1 MMRRAWTM
9 RLKPNG
15 AAQYKKFHDEIW
27 PEMLENMRRQGVR
40 NYSIFWFGDTLFAY
54 QELNGKPSN
63 QPPDELVL
71 RWWKALEP
79 YMETDETGRPVR
91 QELEEVFHFD

>member
-1 MMRRAWTM
+1 M

-40 NYSIFWFGDTLFAY
+40 NYSIFLFGMRVVFFTHRPGTIRENCTGTGLHPQIPQWRGSQPQPA
-54 QELNGKPSN
+54 QGEIRSGKFLGY
-63 QPPDELVL
+63 LVWSL
-71 RWWKALEP
+71 
-79 YMETDETGRPVR
+79 
-91 QELEEVFHFD
+91 